1 MINKKEVKEWALNK
15 FENKIGNIALIK
27 INKIIEKNI
36 LSILEKASRNAM
48 YSGRKIIKEEDIV
61 E

>member
-1 MINKKEVKEWALNK
+1 MINKKAVKELALNK
-15 FENKIGNIALIK
+15 FKNKIGNIAISK
-27 INKIIEKNI
+27 INKIIEKSVLI
-36 LSILEKASRNAM
+36 ILEKASRNAL

>member
-1 MINKKEVKEWALNK
+1 MISKKSVKELALKK
-15 FENKIGNIALIK
+15 FNNKIGNTAISK
-27 INKIIEKNI
+27 IDKIVEKSV
-36 LSILEKASRNAM
+36 LGILEKASRSAM